1 MDKVKWFS
9 GGNDRSEQA
18 VALISEL
25 LTELNRELKNDPL
38 KQVLNSYVIELEE
51 KQFSVP
57 FILSWMNLEI
67 SNTLKREEILL
78 TTAQSEKMK
87 ELISLLTIRYSY

>member
-1 MDKVKWFS
+1 M
-9 GGNDRSEQA
+9 
-18 VALISEL
+18 
-25 LTELNRELKNDPL
+25 
-38 KQVLNSYVIELEE
+38 ELEE

-87 ELISLLTIRYSY
+87 ELISLLTIIYSY